1 MDWNSPQ
8 TYIDIIGSEAVSI
21 AITEDGLADSVQ
33 ALESGKEV
41 FVKPLNEEMALE
53 DFMKRLGAFH
63 VPHRRRGRVPPI
75 LIYRAERFVGDCIPP
90 IARWKHLP
98 IPIPT

>member
-1 MDWNSPQ
+1 LDWNSPQ

-41 FVKPLNEEMALE
+41 FVKPLNEKMALE
-53 DFMKRLGAFH
+53 DFMKRLGLSQGPLA
-63 VPHRRRGRVPPI
+63 RRGCKPV
-75 LIYRAERFVGDCIPP
+75 LTYRAERFAGDCIPP
-90 IARWKHLP
+90 ITRWEY
-98 IPIPT
+98 IPIPTPT

>member
-1 MDWNSPQ
+1 LDWNSPQ

-33 ALESGKEV
+33 TLSDGSGKEV

-53 DFMKRLGAFH
+53 DFMQRLGKSYAS
-63 VPHRRRGRVPPI
+63 P
-75 LIYRAERFVGDCIPP
+75 
-90 IARWKHLP
+90 
-98 IPIPT
+98 

>member
-1 MDWNSPQ
+1 VHWNSPQ

-33 ALESGKEV
+33 TLSDASGKEV

-53 DFMKRLGAFH
+53 DFMNRLGKSYAS
-63 VPHRRRGRVPPI
+63 P
-75 LIYRAERFVGDCIPP
+75 
-90 IARWKHLP
+90 
-98 IPIPT
+98 